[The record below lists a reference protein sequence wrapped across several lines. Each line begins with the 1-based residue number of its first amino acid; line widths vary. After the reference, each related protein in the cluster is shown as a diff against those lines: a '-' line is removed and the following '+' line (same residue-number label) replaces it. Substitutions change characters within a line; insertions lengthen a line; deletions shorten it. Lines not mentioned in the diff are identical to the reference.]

1 MTATTGYMLIFY
13 KRREE
18 PMRYKYY
25 KEQIESADS
34 REELEKLLRQ
44 ISDDVD
50 GTTDRQYKW
59 LRYLILKKIWA

>member
-1 MTATTGYMLIFY
+1 
-13 KRREE
+13 
-18 PMRYKYY
+18 MRYKYY